1 MDLWDQSTTADDAGK
16 PAAMAQLTSEP
27 TGENKPVP
35 SAAPAPPE
43 QKPEAPQK
51 GAAPTAPAQASQPN
65 SFVTQ
70 VESARAK
77 QVSDI
82 GLLSVSPQQYDS
94 IMQAAKSS
102 PDPQGTIA
110 KTAQAMKYEQLT
122 GIPADKAVD
131 ILPAL
136 NKAFVGDPM
145 PSQENFGN
153 TVSKALDN
161 GSYFMQAGRI
171 GGLLANDP
179 HNPELRQAAEY
190 VNKKLE
196 ETAPYAQKN
205 IFTQTLQMAPFLI
218 DGLATSALGGVGGI
232 ASMVTAGVNVA
243 QMSATMRG
251 ADFLRIQR
259 DTQAALVKKGVDP
272 EEAYQKATDVAGPI
286 SQTSGIIEGSLGELL
301 GGFPALRGL
310 MGKEAAPITSK
321 IIDAIMQDGVTSRV
335 GQKLALQGGLH
346 YAASALESGANMAAF
361 ELTQR
366 LSDKTAAVLSDSGVP
381 QPTAAAIA
389 KDVGGAFGN
398 GILIGLITGVPALAK
413 AEIGAVRAGSA
424 EAATRVTEAKNLAT
438 MAKTLDQDGF
448 KSAADRL
455 DLVSFKGME
464 AKDKA
469 AALDQI
475 WKTSHASEAP
485 ETTAKPGEA
494 PEGKTTTSTTGE
506 APEPTTGSTAPLARD
521 EGGKLYANDEPEVL
535 RRDGSSMI
543 MEDRIGDPTS
553 QKAYSLHQ
561 FTVDDEAKTVTV
573 DSMKFK
579 TGVGD
584 AEREEM
590 ARQYV
595 DRLQQRYP
603 GFDIKWEPDS
613 PKMQAIR
620 DKIVAD
626 NPQGLEK
633 GLNYYQEKPAPNST
647 KVSELQAAVKQLHEE
662 IAHNKLVSPNSVP
675 VLEGELAK
683 YQGALDKEQ
692 GRAPFKA
699 DEFRKKAQAAFG
711 LKDNEADAALSLVH
725 AFAKGE
731 GTDAETWLGTHLD
744 PRMIA
749 NAGEK
754 QIAQGNKAGTSFTD
768 SEGKPIAPEKVS
780 QVQGHAKALIVATK
794 KGDFSS
800 IAHELFHVAQLTTK
814 DEGIRKAISD
824 YFGIDYDKLGRDAME
839 HMADHF
845 ERYLTSGRADA
856 QLKGAFGKIADI
868 MARYVSEF
876 VRRLKGNPK
885 LEAIFD
891 KMLGSDTP
899 FGEALRK
906 ADDQLK
912 GREVKKVEPG
922 SMEDKYNKIKDTQGG
937 RVLDVDI
944 ARELVPGYKPEEA
957 GKVHEE
963 ASAIIK
969 QRYTELLQEPV
980 EKGKEPFVLFT
991 AGGSGSG
998 KTTAIRT
1005 TLDGLRGKADIVYE
1019 GMMSKVESSVKK
1031 IDQALE
1037 SGRDVHI
1044 AYVHRDPVDAW
1055 HSVLDRAEE
1064 TGRTVPLDAHAEAHS
1079 SVQTTIEKLQDI
1091 YKDTPQVVFHAID
1104 NNQGPGKAREVP
1116 FETLPKIETQ
1126 SLKEQLHEGLAERY
1140 RAGSISEKTYRGSVP
1155 AISNEPGAPE
1165 GNIGATREGTG
1176 RQPEPQRPEVS
1187 QVEKPIRAVPAR
1199 DIPVKDI
1206 HLSEDVPNFKEGANS
1221 KGVVSPLKSDTYQ
1234 RLGTAAIVARER
1246 LNGTLEI
1253 ITGRHRLELAQRL
1266 GEETIPT
1273 QVVKE
1278 SEGWD
1283 DKRSRAFDAESNIM
1297 SEKGTVRD
1305 YSNYFKNSDIT
1316 LEQAQKQGLLSR
1328 EKGIAGFAIGKYA
1341 GDDLYSLYRNKGI
1354 TDEKAATIA
1363 EAAPNDP
1370 GLQAVG
1376 MKAAKDMKADELFNY
1391 MQAVKQM
1398 QGGAGAAEQLDMF
1411 GRDDSAVRE
1420 AEKIAKEAT
1429 TVQHELSNEL
1439 GALNGALKLSKG
1451 DRAKILEQYGFKAGD
1466 EAAIRAR
1473 VQELEGKVQA
1483 WDNWSTDPA
1492 KYQELRRRA
1501 GLPFKQDVIDAA
1513 SQTAAETG
1521 RPEEPMLFQHDDDLE
1536 EARQYKSPEEWMKAT
1551 GAKDEDA
1558 DFYKKTWEEAT
1569 QKPLVSKA
1577 QARVDFAEEVKADN
1591 HALGHDLLKAIGENL
1606 LKGKIQEAHTK
1617 GGRELSV
1624 IDAYALDE
1632 VSGRQITE
1640 AKWKVIDAWIEK
1652 NPDKYRELA
1661 SKLLGRDDIARQM
1674 GAEGDGTA
1682 PREPVRIKGSNSDQD
1697 AQVAGAALQRLVDKL
1712 GPEAADKLSSEK
1724 WTKASAQAYAEST
1737 RMDISRLQAKVDK
1750 SQAEVQQLKD
1760 LMKAQRAGQLASEQ
1774 RTAYEKTVRRNPG
1787 PTIDYAHAQIV
1798 RAVMDFLDPIDQGK
1812 RVMTDEKNA
1821 VFAKYD
1827 ELAKQFLTPEQI
1839 DKIKTAPLNEW
1850 STKDLK
1856 DLAGSLR
1863 ELRQAGR
1870 DEYFAKASERKARLD
1885 DQAMEVRQTLVAN
1898 HPADG
1903 RAPVGSK
1910 EYQHAN
1916 GGKLGRT
1923 LRSFDL
1929 PQTNILREARTIDGK
1944 EDGPV
1949 LRIVMKEVEAD
1960 RASDTMSRA
1969 RKAALAEALKG
1980 QDLDTRHFYDKKGDV
1995 QIMGKT
2001 FNRATLMSLYVGMQ
2015 DSFSRGHI
2023 VYGNFMS
2030 HVDREAMAGH
2040 PELEEAGDRITS
2052 AIRQATDTL
2061 TAKEKAVADAYLAN
2075 MNEHRGRFFNAE
2087 VELDNK
2093 SPENV
2098 QAYFPCYLNEPEDP
2112 RGFKADIM
2120 GLFGLKKQ
2128 TNKGATINRID
2139 IAPENQKSI
2148 NLDFFSVYEKAIESQ
2163 ERFIAMAPFLRD
2175 WNAVFGSS
2183 NRSTIVREEIG
2194 NRLGAEHVQYLDDWA
2209 GCVANPKAWDR
2220 IQDMEKGISTAARL
2234 FRGGLTTAYLGF
2246 RSAMGVQHI
2255 ATYWMPYIPH
2265 AGGELL
2271 HQMLVHLNPV
2281 TALKDWAWI
2290 KEQSAVVRNIEP
2302 GIAVHDLAKM
2312 DFGNA
2317 AMNKIRDLS
2326 MLFERGSQNYAV
2338 LNGWKAMY
2346 DKTIAAGQ
2354 ADLGSGKITG
2364 DQLHIQAVNKADE
2377 ITLKVQPTWQ
2387 PEYIAPALRSKN
2399 GMMKIITQFMEPM
2412 NVVYNQLRHD
2422 VPDSIADGHLMKAA
2436 GIVTSLM
2443 AVGAIYGLIRAP
2455 QEDDDDATQKM
2466 KDVFAGIA
2474 KEGIDSILFVGPILD
2489 GLVDSAITGHTLFQ
2503 QKTEAFPAADQMIN
2517 ALQKIES
2524 GNGGGVALMEAFAV
2538 ALGLPV
2544 SAVKDYYRAFGG
2556 DLGALIGRPAK
2567 K

>member
-27 TGENKPVP
+27 TGENKPALP
-35 SAAPAPPE
+35 AAPGPPE
-43 QKPEAPQK
+43 QKPEAPPK
-51 GAAPTAPAQASQPN
+51 TAAPTAPTPQAPQGGAEE
-65 SFVTQ
+65 Q
-70 VESARAK
+70 VSKILAPIAK

-82 GLLSVSPQQYDS
+82 GLVPVSSDEYDS
-94 IMQAAKSS
+94 IMRAAKNS
-102 PDPQGTIA
+102 PDPQTTIA
-110 KTAQAMKYEQLT
+110 KASQAMMYQKLL
-122 GIPADKAVD
+122 GIPADKAMD
-131 ILPAL
+131 YLPAL

-161 GSYFMQAGRI
+161 GSYFLQAGRI

-179 HNPELRQAAEY
+179 HNPELRAAADY

-205 IFTQTLQMAPFLI
+205 IFTQALQMAPFMI

-232 ASMVTAGVNVA
+232 ASMVTAVANVA

-346 YAASALESGANMAAF
+346 YAGSALESGANMAAF

-424 EAATRVTEAKNLAT
+424 EAATRLTEAKNLAT
-438 MAKTLDQDGF
+438 LAKTFDQDGF
-448 KSAADRL
+448 KAAVDRL
-455 DLVSFKGME
+455 PDLVSFKGVDP
-464 AKDKA
+464 KDKA
-469 AALDQI
+469 AQLDQI

-485 ETTAKPGEA
+485 EATGKSGEA
-494 PEGKTTTSTTGE
+494 PEGKTTTPAAGE
-506 APEPTTGSTAPLARD
+506 APEPATGSTAPLARD
-521 EGGKLYANDEPEVL
+521 EGGKLYANDEPVVL

-573 DSMKFK
+573 DSMRFK
-579 TGVGD
+579 QGTGD

-603 GFDIKWEPDS
+603 GFDIKWEPSD
-613 PKMQAIR
+613 PKLAAIR
-620 DKIVAD
+620 DKIIAD

-633 GLNYYQEKPAPNST
+633 GLNYYP
-647 KVSELQAAVKQLHEE
+647 
-662 IAHNKLVSPNSVP
+662 
-675 VLEGELAK
+675 
-683 YQGALDKEQ
+683 DKE
-692 GRAPFKA
+692 AASTPFKA
-699 DEFRKKAQAAFG
+699 DEFRQKAQAAFG

-731 GTDAETWLGTHLD
+731 GTDAETWLRTHLD

-780 QVQGHAKALIVATK
+780 QVQGHAKALIIATK
-794 KGDFSS
+794 AGDFSS

-814 DEGIRKAISD
+814 DTEIRKAISD
-824 YFGIDYDKLGRDAME
+824 YFGIPYDKLGRDAME
-839 HMADHF
+839 HLADNF

-856 QLKGAFGKIADI
+856 HLKGAFGKIADI

-906 ADDQLK
+906 ADDQIK
-912 GREVKKVEPG
+912 GREVKEVEPG
-922 SMEDKYNKIKDTQGG
+922 SMEDKYNKIKGTQGG

-969 QRYTELLQEPV
+969 QRYAELLQGPV
-980 EKGKEPFVLFT
+980 AKGKEPFVLFT
-991 AGGSGSG
+991 AGGSGAG

-1005 TLDGLRGKADIVYE
+1005 TLDGLRGKADIIYE

-1037 SGRDVHI
+1037 SGRDVNI
-1044 AYVHRDPVDAW
+1044 AYVHRSPVDAW

-1079 SVQTTIEKLQDI
+1079 NVQTTIEKLQGI
-1091 YKDTPQVVFHAID
+1091 YKDTPQVIFHAID

-1126 SLKEQLHEGLAERY
+1126 NLKEQLHEGLTERY

-1155 AISNEPGAPE
+1155 TAPNEPRTPE
-1165 GNIGATREGTG
+1165 GNNGATWEGAG
-1176 RQPEPQRPEVS
+1176 GQPESQRPEVS
-1187 QVEKPIRAVPAR
+1187 QVEEPVRGVPAR
-1199 DIPVKDI
+1199 
-1206 HLSEDVPNFKEGANS
+1206 EG
-1221 KGVVSPLKSDTYQ
+1221 
-1234 RLGTAAIVARER
+1234 
-1246 LNGTLEI
+1246 
-1253 ITGRHRLELAQRL
+1253 
-1266 GEETIPT
+1266 
-1273 QVVKE
+1273 
-1278 SEGWD
+1278 
-1283 DKRSRAFDAESNIM
+1283 
-1297 SEKGTVRD
+1297 
-1305 YSNYFKNSDIT
+1305 
-1316 LEQAQKQGLLSR
+1316 
-1328 EKGIAGFAIGKYA
+1328 
-1341 GDDLYSLYRNKGI
+1341 
-1354 TDEKAATIA
+1354 
-1363 EAAPNDP
+1363 
-1370 GLQAVG
+1370 
-1376 MKAAKDMKADELFNY
+1376 
-1391 MQAVKQM
+1391 
-1398 QGGAGAAEQLDMF
+1398 
-1411 GRDDSAVRE
+1411 
-1420 AEKIAKEAT
+1420 EKIAKEAT
-1429 TVQHELSNEL
+1429 TVQHELANEL
-1439 GALNGALKLSKG
+1439 GALNGALKLGKG

-1466 EAAIRAR
+1466 EPAIRAR
-1473 VQELEGKVQA
+1473 VAELEGKVQA

-1513 SQTAAETG
+1513 SQTEAETG

-1569 QKPLVSKA
+1569 QKPLVSSA
-1577 QARVDFAEEVKADN
+1577 QARVDFANEVKADN
-1591 HALGHDLLKAIGENL
+1591 HALGHELLKAIGENL
-1606 LKGKIQEAHTK
+1606 LNGKIADAHAK

-1624 IDAYALDE
+1624 IDAYALDK

-1640 AKWKVIDAWIEK
+1640 AKWMVIDAWIEK
-1652 NPDKYRELA
+1652 NPDKYRTLTA
-1661 SKLLGRDDIARQM
+1661 KLLGRDDITRQM

-1712 GPEAADKLSSEK
+1712 EPEAADKLSSEK

-1737 RMDISRLQAKVDK
+1737 RKDIARLQAKVDK

-1910 EYQHAN
+1910 EYQDAN
-1916 GGKLGRT
+1916 GGKLGRM

-1949 LRIVMKEVEAD
+1949 QRIVMKEVEAD

-1980 QDLDTRHFYDKKGDV
+1980 QDLDVKHFYDKKGEV

-2220 IQDMEKGISTAARL
+2220 IQDMEKGMSTAARYL
-2234 FRGGLTTAYLGF
+2234 RGGLTTAYLGF

-2290 KEQSAVVRNIEP
+2290 KEQSAVVRNIKP

-2326 MLFERGSQNYAV
+2326 MLFEQGSQNYAV

-2422 VPDSIADGHLMKAA
+2422 VPDAIADGHLMKAA

-2443 AVGAIYGLIRAP
+2443 AVGAVYGLIRAP